1 MICNIAERDKNCL
14 LRKQTDQIL
23 DNYLKS
29 LFLDESCKP
38 LILMSQVYLY
48 GTVYEHIPHTL
59 ITLNPS
65 LHQCWF
71 EK

>member
-14 LRKQTDQIL
+14 LRKQTPNTGQL
-23 DNYLKS
+23 LEK
-29 LFLDESCKP
+29 LFLDESCKA

-59 ITLNPS
+59 S
-65 LHQCWF
+65 
-71 EK
+71 